1 MQSTASLG
9 VIGAGVAG
17 CALAAALRRQGWPG
31 WIGLW
36 EAGRGPGGRAA
47 SRRSRHDEGLCL
59 DHGAPL
65 FNLSARPAPALLAPL
80 RSGGWIEP
88 WTGTSADLVGTGQL
102 RQPSRD
108 PLLQGEL
115 WHGCG
120 GMDRIAHG
128 LLALAESAGPV
139 ERHWGHRVRRLE
151 RRPGGGW
158 RLFNDDGEEL
168 AEVDWLVLSGS
179 LLAHPRACE
188 LLGWSEVPLQAV
200 AARAEDSQL
209 QRAVAA
215 IGTIGWEARSN
226 LLLVV
231 PAALAEPWR
240 TLPFQ
245 LLACNGEAQGR
256 WGLRRLSV
264 QPLPDGRCALVAH
277 SSAAFAARHRNVF
290 GSGSAIAVARGAPD
304 PGAEAAVLDALA
316 KALGELV
323 APWMP
328 AEQAAAAL
336 AGGERRLMRW
346 GAAFPEGPGLDPSLR
361 LCPASR
367 LGFCGDYVAGPGF
380 GRLEGALRSAEALAA
395 QLREHSGG

>member
-1 MQSTASLG
+1 
-9 VIGAGVAG
+9 
-17 CALAAALRRQGWPG
+17 
-31 WIGLW
+31 
-36 EAGRGPGGRAA
+36 
-47 SRRSRHDEGLCL
+47 
-59 DHGAPL
+59 
-65 FNLSARPAPALLAPL
+65 
-80 RSGGWIEP
+80 
-88 WTGTSADLVGTGQL
+88 
-102 RQPSRD
+102 
-108 PLLQGEL
+108 
-115 WHGCG
+115 
-120 GMDRIAHG
+120 
-128 LLALAESAGPV
+128 
-139 ERHWGHRVRRLE
+139 
-151 RRPGGGW
+151 
-158 RLFNDDGEEL
+158 
-168 AEVDWLVLSGS
+168 VLSGS

-240 TLPFQ
+240 ALPFQ
-245 LLACNGEAQGR
+245 LLACNGEVQER
-256 WGLRRLSV
+256 WGLRRLAV